1 MAYFKHNEPEETR
14 RNVPVVPEQEFDP
27 DDEPEFD
34 QDYDEYINEYDN
46 NDYYDDYDDGFD
58 EPDDDEQF
66 EEELTEEEMKAR
78 KKDRIQLLF
87 GAGDLTGIIVG
98 TVVILLLTAFLVQ
111 MITFVRDDIKD
122 FLDAFGRFF

>member
-1 MAYFKHNEPEETR
+1 MAYFKQNELEETR
-14 RNVPVVPEQEFDP
+14 RNALASSEQEFDP
-27 DDEPEFD
+27 DEDPEFD

-58 EPDDDEQF
+58 EPDDEQF
-66 EEELTEEEMKAR
+66 DEELTEEEKKAR

-98 TVVILLLTAFLVQ
+98 TVMILLLTAFLVQ